1 MPQQGK
7 GATISNGGGGTLPL
21 PSLPLLPTDAPH
33 GISKESSRL
42 SWWMQPRARSKE
54 ASIAAL
60 CHPPLTGSFM
70 NCHASSAPGLS
81 PVTHS
86 FARLLCHESNKIC
99 FYVEGPSGHLELMIR
114 ADQTAKGVEERLT
127 P

>member
-1 MPQQGK
+1 M
-7 GATISNGGGGTLPL
+7 TSNAGGGTPSL

-33 GISKESSRL
+33 GISKESSKL

-70 NCHASSAPGLS
+70 NCHANSAPELS
-81 PVTHS
+81 PVSHS

-99 FYVEGPSGHLELMIR
+99 FYVGGPFRASRIDDSG
-114 ADQTAKGVEERLT
+114 
-127 P
+127 